1 MSRLRSAALLG
12 AVMCVA
18 AMYGCGGG
26 PPGGPTPQPP
36 PPAANQPP
44 VIDSVVSSV
53 QRAEVGTEVIFTAT
67 VRDAETPVGQLI
79 FEWAADAGTFNGAG
93 SSISWRPPDNATTP
107 ADFVIRLTVREQYGT
122 APAGGQRPEHR
133 VTANSNAVRVHNS
146 VKELG
151 DMAMRFLN
159 DFANSQVSADT
170 CVRDF
175 SNSCPGKA
183 VERSQIQDN
192 RRDYD
197 VLSFSLRLR
206 EAVPSSDKMSGRMRV
221 NCAFTSRVKACVPGT
236 SVPNCTVGAIEHV
249 EGDCNTTAV
258 YEQGRWWLCD
268 STFDNGKL
276 NPLRTGFFSSR

>member
-1 MSRLRSAALLG
+1 
-12 AVMCVA
+12 MCVA

-36 PPAANQPP
+36 PPAANQLP

-67 VRDAETPVGQLI
+67 VRDAETPVSQLI

-122 APAGGQRPEHR
+122 APAGGERPEHR

-151 DMAMRFLN
+151 DMAMRFLT
-159 DFANSQVSADT
+159 DFANSSVSADT

-175 SNSCPGKA
+175 SSSCPEKA
-183 VERSQIQDN
+183 AERSQIQDN

-197 VLSFSLRLR
+197 IQSFSLRLR
-206 EAVPSSDKMSGRMRV
+206 EVVVASDKMTGRMRV
-221 NCAFTSRVKACVPGT
+221 DCSFTSRVKACVPGN
-236 SVPNCTVGAIEHV
+236 SIPGCTVGAIERV
-249 EGDCNTTAV
+249 EGDCNTTGV
-258 YEQGRWWLCD
+258 YEQGRWWLCE
-268 STFDNGKL
+268 SRFDGAL
-276 NPLRTGFFSSR
+276 MPLMRGFFGSPR